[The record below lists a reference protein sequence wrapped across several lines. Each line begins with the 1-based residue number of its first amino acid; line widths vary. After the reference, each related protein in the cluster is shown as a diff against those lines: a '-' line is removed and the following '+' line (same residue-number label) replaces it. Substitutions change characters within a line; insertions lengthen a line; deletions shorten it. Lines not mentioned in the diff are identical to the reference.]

1 MKNTITE
8 VKIILEGISN
18 TLVNTEEQITDQI
31 DIIVEITL
39 SE

>member
-18 TLVNTEEQITDQI
+18 RLVNTEEQITNQI

>member
-18 TLVNTEEQITDQI
+18 TLVNTEEQITNQI